1 MITSD
6 SKKPGQTVLHTVSPL
21 WFVQVFLNQ
30 MLHVLLYILPS
41 AMKNS
46 NINCTVSNV
55 MFAISVPL
63 DP

>member
-1 MITSD
+1 MYTCIL
-6 SKKPGQTVLHTVSPL
+6 KVLPRIMPIDIYS
-21 WFVQVFLNQ
+21 VFYFISN
-30 MLHVLLYILPS
+30 

>member
-1 MITSD
+1 MLQ
-6 SKKPGQTVLHTVSPL
+6 KKYFDQKKNVLP
-21 WFVQVFLNQ
+21 N
-30 MLHVLLYILPS
+30 